1 VIFKNQ
7 FGFRKGH
14 STTHAITALTEIV
27 RSSLDKTEFSAAVFL
42 DLQKA
47 FDTVDH
53 NILLQKLCHYG
64 VRGVAL
70 KVFESYLKN
79 RSQCVVINDAKSN
92 YHEVK
97 HGVPQGSVLGPL
109 MFIIYINDLHNSVC
123 YSTSIHFADDTSLV
137 FTEKSLKELNRIV
150 NRDLALLVHWLRA
163 NKISLNTSKTEI
175 ILFRTIRTKI
185 TKHLNFRL
193 SGQQIKPSHH
203 AKYLG
208 VIIDEN
214 LNWDTH
220 LLKLSQKLASTV
232 GILSKLRH
240 YVDYK
245 TLLSVY
251 YSLFESHVN
260 YCLPFLGFTTQERLN
275 RIEKLQNKALRI
287 IHFKNQRESVLPL
300 YINSRILPIIKQ
312 RSLKNCLFAF
322 DFFNKKLPVYFDN
335 FLRKLRE
342 DHNTRSTNYQLD
354 LTITN
359 SVTYGS
365 YNIANLVTKDWNSL
379 HSKLVIDLSSAS
391 KSTLKNHLRS
401 FILTSMAEK

>member
-1 VIFKNQ
+1 MIFKNQ

-14 STTHAITALTEIV
+14 STSHAITALTEIV

-42 DLQKA
+42 DFQKA

-79 RSQCVVINDAKSN
+79 RSQCVVINDAQSN

-137 FTEKSLKELNRIV
+137 FTEESLKELNRKV

-163 NKISLNTSKTEI
+163 NKISLNASKTEI

-208 VIIDEN
+208 VFIDEN
-214 LNWDTH
+214 LSWDTH

-260 YCLPFLGFTTQERLN
+260 YCLPFLGFTTRERLN

-300 YINSRILPIIKQ
+300 YINSRILPITKQ

-322 DFFNKKLPVYFDN
+322 DFFNKKLPAYFDN
-335 FLRKLRE
+335 FLRKLGE
-342 DHNTRSTNYQLD
+342 VHNTRNYQLD
-354 LTITN
+354 ITITN

-365 YNIANLVTKDWNSL
+365 YNIPNLVTKDWNSL
-379 HSKLVIDLSSAS
+379 HSKLDIDLSSAS

-401 FILTSMAEK
+401 FILTSMAENSS